1 MTDRTAD
8 IAFIRGEMEE
18 RRDPPGSTVGA
29 VGWVRQNLIS
39 SIPNTLLTLV
49 SIYLLYVVLPPLIR
63 FLFIDA
69 VWDGAGRADCLEEN
83 LHRPVGACWP
93 FVTAKIGQFIYGF
106 YPIDQRWR
114 VNITFILGAALLVP
128 LLIPSLPWKRENA
141 IAFFGVFPVVA
152 FFLLVGGGFTGLEH
166 VETRQWGGLLVTLVV
181 AVTGI
186 VVSLPLGVVLALGR
200 RSQLP
205 IVRFMSVIFIEFWRG
220 VPLITVLFFATYMLP
235 LFMPAGWTI
244 DGLLRALVG
253 VALFSAAYMAEV
265 IRGGLQAIPKGQY
278 EGAMALGLGYWKM
291 MGLIVLPQALKLVI
305 PGIVNTFIGLFK
317 DTTLVMIVSIF
328 DFLGQLRAAFS
339 DPNWSTPV
347 TLFTGFAFAGIIYF
361 CFCFGMSRY
370 SLFVE
375 RRLNTGHRR

>member
-1 MTDRTAD
+1 MTDQTANG
-8 IAFIRGEMEE
+8 IFIRDAMVE
-18 RRDPPGSTVGA
+18 RLDPPGSTVGFI
-29 VGWVRQNLIS
+29 GWARKSLFS
-39 SIPNTLLTLV
+39 SIPNTLLTLF
-49 SIYLLYVVLPPLIR
+49 SLYIMWLVLPPLIR

-69 VWDGAGRADCLEEN
+69 VWNGASRADCLEEN

-93 FVTAKIGQFIYGF
+93 FIKAKFGQLVYGF
-106 YPIDQRWR
+106 YPGDQRWR
-114 VNITFILGAALLVP
+114 VDITFILGAALLVP
-128 LLIPSLPWKRENA
+128 LMVPSLPGKRENA
-141 IAFFGVFPVVA
+141 IAFFVIFPVVA
-152 FFLLVGGGFTGLEH
+152 FFLLVGGVLGLEH

-186 VVSLPLGVVLALGR
+186 VVSLPLGIVLALGR

-205 IVRFMSVIFIEFWRG
+205 VIRLVSIVFIEFWRG

-235 LFMPAGWTI
+235 LFLPNSWTI

-253 VALFSAAYMAEV
+253 VALFASAYMAEV
-265 IRGGLQAIPKGQY
+265 IRGGLQAIPKGQF

-328 DFLGQLRAAFS
+328 DFLGQIRAAFA
-339 DPNWSTPV
+339 DPTWSTPV
-347 TLFTGFAFAGIIYF
+347 TLFTGFAFAGVVYF
-361 CFCFGMSRY
+361 FFCFGMSRY

-375 RRLNTGHRR
+375 KRLNTAYRR